1 MKPPR
6 KFHPDLKVCA
16 LEDRFMPA
24 VANLGVI
31 VLTTGGYVL
40 MTPIPGGS
48 AGRTAIPTSFSMT
61 GSSGI
66 SSIRP
71 GNSTGIPALATTGT
85 AGSSGGAGVT
95 GTVGSAANLAT
106 DPTIPLVVRNTIA
119 NGALA
124 VISPDRPTV
133 REWCWSDIVP
143 LRAVSYCKWSHS
155 QPGVLNVQVNS
166 TRALGKTIDEPPTRL
181 FCIVPSPIARS

>member
-6 KFHPDLKVCA
+6 MFHPDLKVCA

-24 VANLGVI
+24 IANLGVI

-40 MTPIPGGS
+40 MTPIPGSS

-71 GNSTGIPALATTGT
+71 GNITGIPALATTAT
-85 AGSSGGAGVT
+85 AGSSGSTGAT
-95 GTVGSAANLAT
+95 GTVGSVANVVT
-106 DPTIPLVVRNTIA
+106 NESIPPVARNTIA

-124 VISPDRPTV
+124 VSPQIGQLSGNGSGPTSS
-133 REWCWSDIVP
+133 R
-143 LRAVSYCKWSHS
+143 
-155 QPGVLNVQVNS
+155 
-166 TRALGKTIDEPPTRL
+166 
-181 FCIVPSPIARS
+181 